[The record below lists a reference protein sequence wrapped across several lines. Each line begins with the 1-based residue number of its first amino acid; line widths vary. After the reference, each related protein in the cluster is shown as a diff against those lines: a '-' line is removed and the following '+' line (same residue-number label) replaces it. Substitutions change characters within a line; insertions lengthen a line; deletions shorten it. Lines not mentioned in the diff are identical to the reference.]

1 MSTFL
6 LIAFFGACGA
16 ASRYWVNEKISEYH
30 KTSFPLGTFFVN
42 ISGCLLA
49 GVIVGLSQFF
59 SGFDTLLFSAL
70 IGFTGSYT
78 TFSTWMVQSIG
89 QLEAKAWLKLLLNLM
104 GSLVL
109 GILAA
114 FGGLKIAVFIF
125 RML

>member
-16 ASRYWVNEKISEYH
+16 ASRYWVNEKISEYF
-30 KTSFPLGTFFVN
+30 KTSFPLGTFLVN

-49 GVIVGLSQFF
+49 GVIAGLSLVL
-59 SGFDTLLFSAL
+59 SGFETLLFSAL
-70 IGFTGSYT
+70 VGFTGSYT

-89 QLEAKAWLKLLLNLM
+89 QLEAKAWLKLFVNLL
-104 GSLVL
+104 GSLAL

-114 FGGLKIAVFIF
+114 LGGLKLTVFIF
-125 RML
+125 S